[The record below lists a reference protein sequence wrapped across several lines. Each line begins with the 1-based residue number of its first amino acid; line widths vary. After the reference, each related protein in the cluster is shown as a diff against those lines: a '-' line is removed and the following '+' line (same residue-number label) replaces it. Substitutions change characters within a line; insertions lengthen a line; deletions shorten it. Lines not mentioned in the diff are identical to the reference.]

1 MIQCLYVCIYID
13 APDCVKCWSGR
24 EKDRVKK
31 SLRRFYNDMCV
42 TSLLCIIKLIITI
55 GPNPQRLFLL
65 FSSSKVFHIFFF
77 YNFFCSKLN
86 HQGDLIKNSSGV
98 ITE

>member
-1 MIQCLYVCIYID
+1 MHQIVLNVD
-13 APDCVKCWSGR
+13 LA
-24 EKDRVKK
+24 EKKTGNK

-55 GPNPQRLFLL
+55 GPNLQRLFLPFFPAL
-65 FSSSKVFHIFFF
+65 KCSTFFF
-77 YNFFCSKLN
+77 FHYNFFCSKLN
-86 HQGDLIKNSSGV
+86 HRGDLIKNSSGV